1 MKSLNKVTLIGN
13 LGQDPEVKY
22 MQSGDACLDYE
33 MQLNTKI
40 CERCGNYFL
49 RNEKISKTQ
58 WESRRFCS
66 KSCSAKKHDIDLTAI
81 ASRYQ
86 NGESSC
92 DIAKSIAIS
101 DVHVIRLLKKMGITL
116 RTASDGKRLALSKP
130 ETRQKM
136 REAATG
142 RKLSESAK
150 DKLRARVGPANH
162 NWSAGLSMSG
172 SGYLQFTQSPANGAH
187 AGKTMHQ
194 VVAEWKYGRKTK
206 KGEHIHHIDGNRLN
220 NSPDNLVIM
229 QAAEHSRL
237 HQLGKKK
244 NVK

>member
-1 MKSLNKVTLIGN
+1 MKSLNKITLIGN
-13 LGQDPEVKY
+13 LGQDPEVT
-22 MQSGDACLDYE
+22 
-33 MQLNTKI
+33 LNGKT
-40 CERCGNYFL
+40 CERCGNLFP

-66 KSCSAKKHDIDLTAI
+66 KSCSAQKYDIDLTAI

-86 NGESSC
+86 AGESSC
-92 DIAKSIAIS
+92 DIAKSISIS
-101 DVHVIRLLKKMGITL
+101 DVSVRRLLKESGITL
-116 RTASDGKRLALSKP
+116 RTASEGKRLALSKP

-162 NWSAGLSMSG
+162 NWSAGLSMSVA
-172 SGYLQFTQSPANGAH
+172 GYLQFTNSPANGAH
-187 AGKTMHQ
+187 AGKTLHQ
-194 VVAEWKYGRKTK
+194 VVAEWKYGRKTN